1 MVCHDPARG
10 LSATEVSPP
19 THTVDLSETTAPG
32 GRPRTRVRAVER
44 SGLQLSGVIDCRGGL
59 LGCLCLLKEAMH
71 SGLLQ

>member
-32 GRPRTRVRAVER
+32 GRPRTRVHVPLSARACNCPV
-44 SGLQLSGVIDCRGGL
+44 
-59 LGCLCLLKEAMH
+59 
-71 SGLLQ
+71 